1 MKNAPFSTQ
10 QRPHHRTQYLH
21 ECDAYHL
28 RCGWD
33 FGRTKNNVFI
43 ASRDLDGWLGRR
55 FEVSNTYLAITARE
69 QEVRHLSKK
78 VNLGYLG
85 EARRNVDESGTRTH
99 ATYVTRKLT
108 DRV

>member
-1 MKNAPFSTQ
+1 M
-10 QRPHHRTQYLH
+10 QRPHHRTQYPH

-28 RCGWD
+28 RRGRG
-33 FGRTKNNVFI
+33 FSRTKKNAFI
-43 ASRDLDGWLGRR
+43 VSRDLDGWLGRS
-55 FEVSNTYLAITARE
+55 FEVSNTDLATAPQE
-69 QEVRHLSKK
+69 QKVRRLGKK
-78 VNLGYLG
+78 VNLGYLV